1 MHMYMQDTQRIS
13 EVWNSVEQLASRVPR
28 TSSAVAAAAAAA
40 AAVAAP
46 ALPSGLLPLLHERAT
61 LPGLLAW
68 LPHGRC
74 VVRSSVSGAGYV
86 W

>member
-1 MHMYMQDTQRIS
+1 MQDTQRIS
-13 EVWNSVEQLASRVPR
+13 EVWNSVEKLASRVPR
-28 TSSAVAAAAAAA
+28 TSSAVAAAAAA

-68 LPHGRC
+68 LPYGRC